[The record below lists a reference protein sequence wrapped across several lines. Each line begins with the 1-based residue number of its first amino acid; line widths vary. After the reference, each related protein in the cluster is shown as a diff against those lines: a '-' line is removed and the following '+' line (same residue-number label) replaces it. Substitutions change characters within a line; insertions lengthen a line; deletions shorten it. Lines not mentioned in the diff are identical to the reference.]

1 MTEYDFNVELRIQ
14 SVLRN
19 EDRDVKINLGE
30 LTTAVA
36 GENFE
41 VAENVTIPAGETS
54 VIVPV
59 KVYKKGL
66 ADIEGGLV
74 VELVIGTSDD
84 FIPGVYGKGK
94 EGALALVLSIDY
106 LMENLDKQ
114 YRIEL
119 YNPDLSENDKGYY
132 NIRRNTIYRV
142 FATLKGP
149 GNMEYDIVVDEWE
162 DTEVAIP
169 W

>member
-59 KVYKKGL
+59 KVYKKVGR
-66 ADIEGGLV
+66 
-74 VELVIGTSDD
+74 
-84 FIPGVYGKGK
+84 Y
-94 EGALALVLSIDY
+94 
-106 LMENLDKQ
+106 
-114 YRIEL
+114 
-119 YNPDLSENDKGYY
+119 
-132 NIRRNTIYRV
+132 
-142 FATLKGP
+142 
-149 GNMEYDIVVDEWE
+149 
-162 DTEVAIP
+162 
-169 W
+169 

>member
-1 MTEYDFNVELRIQ
+1 MPIMH
-14 SVLRN
+14 
-19 EDRDVKINLGE
+19 
-30 LTTAVA
+30 AVSY
-36 GENFE
+36 
-41 VAENVTIPAGETS
+41 THLD
-54 VIVPV
+54 
-59 KVYKKGL
+59 VYKRQ
-66 ADIEGGLV
+66 V
-74 VELVIGTSDD
+74 
-84 FIPGVYGKGK
+84 
-94 EGALALVLSIDY
+94 
-106 LMENLDKQ
+106 

-119 YNPDLSENDKGYY
+119 YNPDLDQSDKDYY